1 MRKQR
6 KQRAEKTVTL
16 RLWTLTGARK
26 AAPYFRS
33 LVQSLRDRWLELR
46 DKQEQVRRIESRPGR
61 LDRDSLILREDS
73 RRDVVR
79 AELNVEAV
87 VEEMV
92 EFSIY
97 GIDPAG
103 GLAGIPTLHDKT
115 LAWLIFDLFDPQGL
129 VAWRLHSD
137 PLETRRPL
145 ADFEEQPDAP
155 PVLAPE
161 SWGPSSGSPIV

>member
-6 KQRAEKTVTL
+6 KQQAEKTVTL
-16 RLWTLTGARK
+16 RLWTLAGARK

-46 DKQEQVRRIESRPGR
+46 DQQEHVRRIESRSGR
-61 LDRDSLILREDS
+61 PDRDSLILLEDT

-97 GIDPAG
+97 GIDPAS
-103 GLAGIPTLHDKT
+103 GLAGIPSLRDKT

-137 PLETRRPL
+137 PLETRRSL
-145 ADFEEQPDAP
+145 ADFQEQPIETSD
-155 PVLAPE
+155 LAPE
-161 SWGPSSGSPIV
+161 SPKPTKDTPLI